1 MGRDLSRGIAVRIEI
16 MDKHTKAL
24 ELDKILEM
32 VAGECS
38 SADAA
43 ELARKLEPV
52 HTAGEA
58 QWLLQETD
66 AAFVAMAKFGAPSFY
81 GMKNVTNPLRRAQA
95 GGGLGLRELLDIGAT
110 LRTIRGLTQ
119 WWGKSE
125 SVRTALTGRFQVL
138 APNKYLEE
146 KIFTCIVSEEEVAD
160 NASPALASIRRKIRA
175 ASQRVR
181 DQLDKL
187 IRSPAHQKHLQEN
200 IVTQRG
206 GRYVVP
212 VKAEFRG
219 EVPGLVH
226 DTSAS
231 GATVFVEPMSVVELN
246 NEIRVL
252 RSDEQEEISRIL
264 LELSGEAGSFADS
277 IIESYN
283 YAVQLDLI
291 FAKAQVAYKMKAV
304 VPQIGEDGK
313 TILHA
318 ARHPLIAKEKV
329 VPTEITLGDTFDA
342 LIITGPNTG
351 GKTVALKTIGLL
363 TLMAMCGLMVPAG
376 EGSRVSVFRHILADI
391 GDEQSIEQS
400 LSTFS
405 SHMVNIIRILQVAD
419 SSSLILLDELGAG
432 TDPVEGA
439 ALAQAIIQELR
450 GKGVRLACT
459 THYAEL
465 KAYAIQTP
473 GVENGSCEFDVATL
487 QPTYRLLIGVPG
499 KSNAFAITQRLGMDP
514 RIVDQA
520 RELVSRESNA
530 FEQVVGRLE
539 EDRRK
544 MEDQL
549 ETLRTSAAKAQQSA
563 QEADRLKEEAEAQ
576 AKKEVERARQE
587 AAQIVQKTRQ
597 RADALV
603 NELEEL
609 RRQKN
614 KQLSAEQKARLRSG
628 MKELESSSDP
638 VHQRRDD
645 NYVLPRPLVVG
656 DDVLLYDIDKEAT
669 VLEEP
674 KDGMVLVQAGIIKTR
689 APLHNIRLMSK
700 RQLKKKNPGR
710 TVTKSVSTPEAS
722 SSLDLRGQ
730 TVEEALMEVDS
741 FLDRA
746 ARMHLSQVTIIHGKG
761 TGALRAAVQQHLRR
775 CAQVKSFRLG
785 TYGEGESGVTI
796 AELK

>member
-1 MGRDLSRGIAVRIEI
+1 
-16 MDKHTKAL
+16 MDKHYRAL

-32 VAGECS
+32 VAEEAS
-38 SADAA
+38 SADGAQ
-43 ELARKLEPV
+43 LARELEPV
-52 HTAGEA
+52 LTAAEA
-58 QWLLQETD
+58 KWLLEETD

-125 SVRTALTGRFQVL
+125 SVRTALTGRFEVL

-160 NASPALASIRRKIRA
+160 NASPALATIRRKIRA

-187 IRSPAHQKHLQEN
+187 IHSPAHQRHLQES

-231 GATVFVEPMSVVELN
+231 GATVFVEPMSVVEAN

-277 IIESYN
+277 IIESYQ

-304 VPQIGEDGK
+304 VPQVGEDGK
-313 TILHA
+313 IVLHS
-318 ARHPLIAKEKV
+318 ARHPLIAKDKV
-329 VPTEITLGDTFDA
+329 VPTDITLGVDFDT

-363 TLMAMCGLMVPAG
+363 TLMAMCGLMLPVG

-405 SHMVNIIRILQVAD
+405 SHMVNIIKIFQVAD
-419 SSSLILLDELGAG
+419 NSSLILLDELGAG

-439 ALAQAIIQELR
+439 ALAEAIIQELR
-450 GKGVRLACT
+450 YKGARLACT

-465 KAYAIQTP
+465 KAYAIQTA
-473 GVENGSCEFDVATL
+473 GVENGCCEFDVATL
-487 QPTYRLLIGVPG
+487 RPTYRLLIGVPG
-499 KSNAFAITQRLGMDP
+499 KSNAFAISQRLGMAES
-514 RIVDQA
+514 IVNRA

-539 EDRRK
+539 EDRRA
-544 MEDQL
+544 METQM
-549 ETLRTSAAKAQQSA
+549 EELRASAAQAKESA
-563 QEADRLKEEAEAQ
+563 QEAERLKEEAQSQ

-614 KQLSAEQKARLRSG
+614 KELSAEQKARLRSG
-628 MKELESSSDP
+628 MKELEGLSDP

-645 NYVLPRPLVVG
+645 NYVLPRALVPG
-656 DDVLLYDIDKEAT
+656 DDVLIYDIDKDAT
-669 VLEEP
+669 VLEAP
-674 KDGMVLVQAGIIKTR
+674 KDGFVLVQAGIIKTR
-689 APLHNIRLMSK
+689 VPLSNIRLLSK
-700 RQLKKKNPGR
+700 RQMKKKQPGR

-746 ARMHLSQVTIIHGKG
+746 SRMHLSQVTIIHGKG

>member
-1 MGRDLSRGIAVRIEI
+1 

-32 VAGECS
+32 VAEECS
-38 SADAA
+38 SQDGAQ
-43 ELARKLEPV
+43 LARELEPV
-52 HTAGEA
+52 HTAAEA
-58 QWLLQETD
+58 QWLLGETD
-66 AAFVAMAKFGAPSFY
+66 AAFVAMAKYGAPSFY

-119 WWGKSE
+119 WWGKSGN
-125 SVRTALTGRFQVL
+125 VTTALTPRFEVL

-146 KIFTCIVSEEEVAD
+146 KIFTCIVNEEEVAD

-187 IRSPAHQKHLQEN
+187 IHSQAHQKHLQES

-226 DTSAS
+226 DTSSS

-252 RSDEQEEISRIL
+252 RSDEQDEIARIL

-277 IIESYN
+277 IIESHH
-283 YAVQLDLI
+283 YAVELDLI

-304 VPQIGEDGK
+304 VPQVGEDGK
-313 TILHA
+313 IALHA

-329 VPTEITLGDTFDA
+329 VPTDITLGVEFDT

-363 TLMAMCGLMVPAG
+363 TLMAMCGLMIPAG
-376 EGSRVSVFRHILADI
+376 EGSRVAVFRHILADI

-405 SHMVNIIRILQVAD
+405 SHMVNIIHIFEVAD
-419 SSSLILLDELGAG
+419 NSSLILLDELGAG

-439 ALAQAIIQELR
+439 ALAEAIIQELR
-450 GKGVRLACT
+450 GRGVRLACT

-487 QPTYRLLIGVPG
+487 RPTYRLLIGVPG
-499 KSNAFAITQRLGMDP
+499 KSNAFAITQRLGMDTA
-514 RIVDQA
+514 IVDRA
-520 RELVSRESNA
+520 RELVSREGNA

-544 MEDQL
+544 MEDEL
-549 ETLRTSAAKAQQSA
+549 EALRASAAQAKANA
-563 QEADRLKEEAEAQ
+563 EASQRLKDEAEAQ
-576 AKKEVERARQE
+576 AKKEIDRARQE

-603 NELEEL
+603 GELEEL

-628 MKELESSSDP
+628 LKELESSSDP

-656 DDVLLYDIDKEAT
+656 DEVLLYDIDKEAT
-669 VLEEP
+669 VLELP
-674 KDGMVLVQAGIIKTR
+674 KDGTVLVQAGIIKTR
-689 APLHNIRLMSK
+689 VPLENVRLLSK
-700 RQLKKKNPGR
+700 RQLKKKNPTR
-710 TVTKSVSTPEAS
+710 TVTKNVSTPETS

-730 TVEEALMEVDS
+730 TVEEALMEVDN

-746 ARMHLSQVTIIHGKG
+746 SRMHLSQVTIIHGKG
-761 TGALRAAVQQHLRR
+761 TGALRTAVQQHLRR
-775 CAQVKSFRLG
+775 CSQVKSFRLG

>member
-1 MGRDLSRGIAVRIEI
+1 

-32 VAGECS
+32 VAEECS
-38 SADAA
+38 SQDGAQ
-43 ELARKLEPV
+43 LARELEPV
-52 HTAGEA
+52 HTAAEA
-58 QWLLQETD
+58 QWLLGETD
-66 AAFVAMAKFGAPSFY
+66 AAFVAMAKYGAPSFY

-119 WWGKSE
+119 WWGKSGN
-125 SVRTALTGRFQVL
+125 VTTALTPRFEVL

-146 KIFTCIVSEEEVAD
+146 KIFTCIVNEEEVAD

-187 IRSPAHQKHLQEN
+187 IHSQAHQKHLQES

-219 EVPGLVH
+219 EIPGLVH

-231 GATVFVEPMSVVELN
+231 GATVFVEPMSVVEAN

-252 RSDEQEEISRIL
+252 RSDEQDEIARIL

-277 IIESYN
+277 IIESYH
-283 YAVQLDLI
+283 YAVELDLI

-304 VPQIGEDGK
+304 VPQVGEDGK
-313 TILHA
+313 IALHA

-329 VPTEITLGDTFDA
+329 VPTDITLGVEFDT

-363 TLMAMCGLMVPAG
+363 TLMAMCGLMIPAG
-376 EGSRVSVFRHILADI
+376 EGSRVAVFRHILADI

-405 SHMVNIIRILQVAD
+405 SHMVNIIHIFEVAD
-419 SSSLILLDELGAG
+419 NSSLILLDELGAG

-439 ALAQAIIQELR
+439 ALAEAIIQELR
-450 GKGVRLACT
+450 GRGVRLACT

-487 QPTYRLLIGVPG
+487 RPTYRLLIGVPG
-499 KSNAFAITQRLGMDP
+499 KSNAFAITQRLGMDTA
-514 RIVDQA
+514 IVDRA
-520 RELVSRESNA
+520 RELVSREGNA

-544 MEDQL
+544 MEDEL
-549 ETLRTSAAKAQQSA
+549 EALRASAAQAKANA
-563 QEADRLKEEAEAQ
+563 EASQRLKDEAEAQ
-576 AKKEVERARQE
+576 AKKEIDRARQE

-603 NELEEL
+603 GELEEL

-628 MKELESSSDP
+628 LKELESSSDP

-656 DDVLLYDIDKEAT
+656 DEVLLYDIDKEAT
-669 VLEEP
+669 VLELP
-674 KDGMVLVQAGIIKTR
+674 KDGTVLVQAGIIKTR
-689 APLHNIRLMSK
+689 VPLENVRLLSK
-700 RQLKKKNPGR
+700 RQLKKKNPTR
-710 TVTKSVSTPEAS
+710 TVTKNVSTPETS

-730 TVEEALMEVDS
+730 TVEEALMEVDN

-746 ARMHLSQVTIIHGKG
+746 SRMHLSQVTIIHGKG
-761 TGALRAAVQQHLRR
+761 TGALRTAVQQHLRR
-775 CAQVKSFRLG
+775 CSQVKSFRLG

>member
-1 MGRDLSRGIAVRIEI
+1 

-32 VAGECS
+32 VAEECS
-38 SADAA
+38 SQDGAQ
-43 ELARKLEPV
+43 LARELEPV
-52 HTAGEA
+52 HTAAEA
-58 QWLLQETD
+58 QWLLGETD
-66 AAFVAMAKFGAPSFY
+66 AAFVAMAKYGAPSFY

-119 WWGKSE
+119 WWGKSGN
-125 SVRTALTGRFQVL
+125 VTTALTPRFEVL
-138 APNKYLEE
+138 APTKYLEE
-146 KIFTCIVSEEEVAD
+146 KIFTCIVKEEEVAD

-187 IRSPAHQKHLQEN
+187 IHSQAHQKHLQES

-231 GATVFVEPMSVVELN
+231 GATVFVEPMSVVEAN

-252 RSDEQEEISRIL
+252 RSDEQDEIARIL

-277 IIESYN
+277 IIESYH
-283 YAVQLDLI
+283 YAVELDLI

-304 VPQIGEDGK
+304 VPQVGEDGK
-313 TILHA
+313 IALHA

-329 VPTEITLGDTFDA
+329 VPTDITLGVEFDT

-363 TLMAMCGLMVPAG
+363 TLMAMCGLMIPAG
-376 EGSRVSVFRHILADI
+376 EGSRVAVFRHILADI

-405 SHMVNIIRILQVAD
+405 SHMVNIIHIFEVAD
-419 SSSLILLDELGAG
+419 NSSLILLDELGAG

-439 ALAQAIIQELR
+439 ALAEAIIQELR
-450 GKGVRLACT
+450 GRGVRLACT

-487 QPTYRLLIGVPG
+487 RPTYRLLIGVPG
-499 KSNAFAITQRLGMDP
+499 KSNAFAITQRLGMDTA
-514 RIVDQA
+514 IVDRA
-520 RELVSRESNA
+520 RELVSREGNA

-544 MEDQL
+544 MEDEL
-549 ETLRTSAAKAQQSA
+549 EALRASAAQAKANA
-563 QEADRLKEEAEAQ
+563 EASQRLKDEAEAQ
-576 AKKEVERARQE
+576 AKKEIDRARQE

-603 NELEEL
+603 GELEEL

-628 MKELESSSDP
+628 LKELESSSDP

-656 DDVLLYDIDKEAT
+656 DEVLLYDIDKEAT
-669 VLEEP
+669 VLELP
-674 KDGMVLVQAGIIKTR
+674 KDGTVLVQAGIIKTR
-689 APLHNIRLMSK
+689 VPLGNVRLLSK
-700 RQLKKKNPGR
+700 RQLKKKNPTR
-710 TVTKSVSTPEAS
+710 TVTKNVSTPETS

-730 TVEEALMEVDS
+730 TVEEALMEVDN

-746 ARMHLSQVTIIHGKG
+746 SRMHLSQVTIIHGKG
-761 TGALRAAVQQHLRR
+761 TGALRTAVQQHLRR
-775 CAQVKSFRLG
+775 CSQVKSFRLG

>member
-1 MGRDLSRGIAVRIEI
+1 

-32 VAGECS
+32 VAEECS
-38 SADAA
+38 SQDGAQ
-43 ELARKLEPV
+43 LARELEPV
-52 HTAGEA
+52 HTAAEA
-58 QWLLQETD
+58 QWLLGETD
-66 AAFVAMAKFGAPSFY
+66 AAFVAMAKYGAPSFY

-119 WWGKSE
+119 WWGKSGN
-125 SVRTALTGRFQVL
+125 VTTALTPRFEAL

-146 KIFTCIVSEEEVAD
+146 KIFTCIVNEEEVAD

-187 IRSPAHQKHLQEN
+187 IHSQAHQKHLQES

-231 GATVFVEPMSVVELN
+231 GATAFVEPMSVVEAN

-252 RSDEQEEISRIL
+252 RSDEQDEIARIL

-277 IIESYN
+277 IIESYH
-283 YAVQLDLI
+283 YAVELDLI

-304 VPQIGEDGK
+304 VPQVGEDGK
-313 TILHA
+313 IALHA

-329 VPTEITLGDTFDA
+329 VPTDITLGVEFDT

-363 TLMAMCGLMVPAG
+363 TLMAMCGLMIPAG
-376 EGSRVSVFRHILADI
+376 EGSRVAVFRHILADI

-405 SHMVNIIRILQVAD
+405 SHMVNIIHIFEVAD
-419 SSSLILLDELGAG
+419 NSSLILLDELGAG

-439 ALAQAIIQELR
+439 ALAEAIIQELR
-450 GKGVRLACT
+450 GRGVRLACT

-487 QPTYRLLIGVPG
+487 RPTYRLLIGVPG
-499 KSNAFAITQRLGMDP
+499 KSNAFAITQRLGMDTA
-514 RIVDQA
+514 IVDRA
-520 RELVSRESNA
+520 RELVSREGNA

-544 MEDQL
+544 MENEL
-549 ETLRTSAAKAQQSA
+549 EALRASAAQAKANA
-563 QEADRLKEEAEAQ
+563 EASQRLKDEAEAQ
-576 AKKEVERARQE
+576 AKKEIDRARQE

-603 NELEEL
+603 GELEEL

-628 MKELESSSDP
+628 LKELESSSDP

-656 DDVLLYDIDKEAT
+656 DEVLLYDIDKEAT
-669 VLEEP
+669 MLELP
-674 KDGMVLVQAGIIKTR
+674 KDGTVLVQAGIIKTR
-689 APLHNIRLMSK
+689 VPLENVRLLSK
-700 RQLKKKNPGR
+700 RQLKKKNPTR
-710 TVTKSVSTPEAS
+710 TVTKNVSTPETS

-730 TVEEALMEVDS
+730 TVEEALMEVDN

-746 ARMHLSQVTIIHGKG
+746 SRMHLSQVTIIHGKG
-761 TGALRAAVQQHLRR
+761 TGALRTAVQQHLRR
-775 CAQVKSFRLG
+775 CSQVKSFRLG

>member
-1 MGRDLSRGIAVRIEI
+1 

-32 VAGECS
+32 VAEECS
-38 SADAA
+38 SQDGAQ
-43 ELARKLEPV
+43 LARELEPV
-52 HTAGEA
+52 HTAAEA
-58 QWLLQETD
+58 QWLLGETD
-66 AAFVAMAKFGAPSFY
+66 AAFVAMAKYGAPSFY

-119 WWGKSE
+119 WWGKSGN
-125 SVRTALTGRFQVL
+125 VTTALTPRFEVL

-146 KIFTCIVSEEEVAD
+146 KIFTCIVNEEEVAD

-187 IRSPAHQKHLQEN
+187 IHSQAHQKHLQES

-231 GATVFVEPMSVVELN
+231 GATVFVEPMSVVEAN

-252 RSDEQEEISRIL
+252 RSDEQDEIARIL

-277 IIESYN
+277 IIESYH
-283 YAVQLDLI
+283 YAVELDLI

-304 VPQIGEDGK
+304 VPQVGEDGK
-313 TILHA
+313 IALHA

-329 VPTEITLGDTFDA
+329 VPTDITLGVEFDT

-363 TLMAMCGLMVPAG
+363 TLMAMCGLMIPAG
-376 EGSRVSVFRHILADI
+376 EGSRVAVFRHILADI

-405 SHMVNIIRILQVAD
+405 SHMVNIIHIFEVAD
-419 SSSLILLDELGAG
+419 NSSLILLDELGAG

-439 ALAQAIIQELR
+439 ALAEAIIQELR
-450 GKGVRLACT
+450 GRGVRLACT

-487 QPTYRLLIGVPG
+487 RPTYRLLIGVPG
-499 KSNAFAITQRLGMDP
+499 KSNAFAITQRLGMDTA
-514 RIVDQA
+514 IVDRA
-520 RELVSRESNA
+520 RELVSREGNA

-544 MEDQL
+544 MEDEL
-549 ETLRTSAAKAQQSA
+549 EALRASAAQAKANA
-563 QEADRLKEEAEAQ
+563 EASQRLKDEAEAQ
-576 AKKEVERARQE
+576 AKKEIDRARQE

-603 NELEEL
+603 GELEEL

-628 MKELESSSDP
+628 LKELEISSDP

-656 DDVLLYDIDKEAT
+656 DEVLLYDIDKEAT
-669 VLEEP
+669 VLELP
-674 KDGMVLVQAGIIKTR
+674 KDGTVLVQAGIIKTR
-689 APLHNIRLMSK
+689 VPLGNVRLLSK
-700 RQLKKKNPGR
+700 RQLKKKNPTR
-710 TVTKSVSTPEAS
+710 TVTKNVSTPETS
-722 SSLDLRGQ
+722 SSLDLRGH
-730 TVEEALMEVDS
+730 TVEEALMEVDN

-746 ARMHLSQVTIIHGKG
+746 SRMHLSQVTIIHGKG
-761 TGALRAAVQQHLRR
+761 TGALRTAVQQHLRR
-775 CAQVKSFRLG
+775 CSQVKSFRLG

-796 AELK
+796 ADLK

>member
-1 MGRDLSRGIAVRIEI
+1 
-16 MDKHTKAL
+16 MDKHYRAL

-32 VAGECS
+32 VAEEAS
-38 SADAA
+38 SADGAQ
-43 ELARKLEPV
+43 LARELEPV
-52 HTAGEA
+52 LTAAEA
-58 QWLLQETD
+58 KWLLEETD

-125 SVRTALTGRFQVL
+125 SVRTALTGRFEVL

-160 NASPALASIRRKIRA
+160 NASPALATIRRKIRA

-187 IRSPAHQKHLQEN
+187 IHSPAHQRHLQES

-231 GATVFVEPMSVVELN
+231 GATVFVEPMSVVEAN

-277 IIESYN
+277 IIESYQ

-304 VPQIGEDGK
+304 VPQVGEDGK
-313 TILHA
+313 IVLHS
-318 ARHPLIAKEKV
+318 ARHPLIAKDKV
-329 VPTEITLGDTFDA
+329 VPTDITLGVDFDT

-363 TLMAMCGLMVPAG
+363 TLMAMCGLMLPVG

-405 SHMVNIIRILQVAD
+405 SHMVNIIKIFQVAD
-419 SSSLILLDELGAG
+419 NSSLILLDELGAG

-439 ALAQAIIQELR
+439 ALAEAIIQELR
-450 GKGVRLACT
+450 YKGARLACT

-465 KAYAIQTP
+465 KAYAIQTA
-473 GVENGSCEFDVATL
+473 GVENGCCEFDVATL
-487 QPTYRLLIGVPG
+487 RPTYRLLIGVPG
-499 KSNAFAITQRLGMDP
+499 KSNAFAISQRLGMAES
-514 RIVDQA
+514 IVDRA

-539 EDRRK
+539 EDRRA
-544 MEDQL
+544 METQM
-549 ETLRTSAAKAQQSA
+549 EELRTSAAKAKESA
-563 QEADRLKEEAEAQ
+563 QEAERLKEEAQSQ

-614 KQLSAEQKARLRSG
+614 KELSAEQKARLRSG
-628 MKELESSSDP
+628 MKELEGLSDP

-645 NYVLPRPLVVG
+645 NYVLPRALVPG
-656 DDVLLYDIDKEAT
+656 DDVLIYDIDKDAT
-669 VLEEP
+669 VLEAP
-674 KDGMVLVQAGIIKTR
+674 KDGFVLVQAGIIKTR
-689 APLHNIRLMSK
+689 VPLSNIRLLSK
-700 RQLKKKNPGR
+700 RQMKKKQPGR

-746 ARMHLSQVTIIHGKG
+746 SRMHLSQVTIIHGKG

-775 CAQVKSFRLG
+775 CPQVKSFRLG

>member
-1 MGRDLSRGIAVRIEI
+1 

-32 VAGECS
+32 VAEECS
-38 SADAA
+38 SQDGAQ
-43 ELARKLEPV
+43 LARELEPV
-52 HTAGEA
+52 HTAAEA
-58 QWLLQETD
+58 QWLLGETD
-66 AAFVAMAKFGAPSFY
+66 AAFVAMAKYGAPSFY

-119 WWGKSE
+119 WWGKSGN
-125 SVRTALTGRFQVL
+125 VTTALTPRFEVL

-146 KIFTCIVSEEEVAD
+146 KIFTCIVNEEEVAD

-187 IRSPAHQKHLQEN
+187 IHSQAHQKHLQES

-231 GATVFVEPMSVVELN
+231 GATVFVEPMSVVEAN

-252 RSDEQEEISRIL
+252 RSDEQDEIARIL
-264 LELSGEAGSFADS
+264 VELSGEAGYFADS
-277 IIESYN
+277 IIESYH
-283 YAVQLDLI
+283 YAVELDLI

-304 VPQIGEDGK
+304 VPQVGEDGK
-313 TILHA
+313 IALHA

-329 VPTEITLGDTFDA
+329 VPTDITLGVEFDT

-363 TLMAMCGLMVPAG
+363 TLMAMCGLMIPAG
-376 EGSRVSVFRHILADI
+376 EGSRVAVFRHILADI

-405 SHMVNIIRILQVAD
+405 SHMVNIIHIFEVAD
-419 SSSLILLDELGAG
+419 NSSLILLDELGAG

-439 ALAQAIIQELR
+439 ALAEAIIQELR
-450 GKGVRLACT
+450 GRGVRLACT

-487 QPTYRLLIGVPG
+487 RPTYRLLIGVPG
-499 KSNAFAITQRLGMDP
+499 KSNAFAITQRLGMDTA
-514 RIVDQA
+514 IVDRA
-520 RELVSRESNA
+520 RELVSREGNA

-544 MEDQL
+544 MEDEL
-549 ETLRTSAAKAQQSA
+549 EALRASAAQAKANA
-563 QEADRLKEEAEAQ
+563 EASQRLKDEAEAQ
-576 AKKEVERARQE
+576 AKKEIDRARQE

-603 NELEEL
+603 GELEEL

-628 MKELESSSDP
+628 LKELESSSDP

-656 DDVLLYDIDKEAT
+656 DEVLLYDIDKEAT
-669 VLEEP
+669 VLELP
-674 KDGMVLVQAGIIKTR
+674 KDGTVLVQAGIIKTR
-689 APLHNIRLMSK
+689 VPLENVRLLSK
-700 RQLKKKNPGR
+700 RQLKKKNPTR
-710 TVTKSVSTPEAS
+710 TVTKNVSTPETS

-730 TVEEALMEVDS
+730 TVEEALMEVDN

-746 ARMHLSQVTIIHGKG
+746 SRMHLSQVTIIHGKG
-761 TGALRAAVQQHLRR
+761 TGALRTAVQQHLRR
-775 CAQVKSFRLG
+775 CSQVKSFRLG

>member
-1 MGRDLSRGIAVRIEI
+1 

-32 VAGECS
+32 VAEECS
-38 SADAA
+38 SQDGAQ
-43 ELARKLEPV
+43 LARELEPV
-52 HTAGEA
+52 HTAAEA
-58 QWLLQETD
+58 QWLLGETD
-66 AAFVAMAKFGAPSFY
+66 AAFVAMAKYGAPSFY

-119 WWGKSE
+119 WWGKSGN
-125 SVRTALTGRFQVL
+125 VTTALTPRFEVL

-146 KIFTCIVSEEEVAD
+146 KIFTCIVNEEEVAD

-187 IRSPAHQKHLQEN
+187 IHSQAHQKHLQES

-231 GATVFVEPMSVVELN
+231 GATVFVEPMSVVEAN

-277 IIESYN
+277 IIESYH
-283 YAVQLDLI
+283 YAVELDLI

-304 VPQIGEDGK
+304 VPQVGEDGK
-313 TILHA
+313 IALHA

-329 VPTEITLGDTFDA
+329 VPTDITLGVEFDT

-363 TLMAMCGLMVPAG
+363 TLMAMCGLMIPAG
-376 EGSRVSVFRHILADI
+376 EGSRVAVFRHILADI

-405 SHMVNIIRILQVAD
+405 SHMVNIIHIFEVAD
-419 SSSLILLDELGAG
+419 NSSLILLDELGAG

-439 ALAQAIIQELR
+439 ALAEAIIQELR
-450 GKGVRLACT
+450 GRGVRLACT

-487 QPTYRLLIGVPG
+487 RPTYRLLIGVPG
-499 KSNAFAITQRLGMDP
+499 KSNAFAITQRLGMDTA
-514 RIVDQA
+514 IVDRA
-520 RELVSRESNA
+520 RELVSREGNA

-544 MEDQL
+544 MEDEL
-549 ETLRTSAAKAQQSA
+549 EALRASAAQAKANA
-563 QEADRLKEEAEAQ
+563 EASQRLKDEAEAQ
-576 AKKEVERARQE
+576 AKKEIDRARQE

-603 NELEEL
+603 GELEEL

-628 MKELESSSDP
+628 LKELESSSDP

-656 DDVLLYDIDKEAT
+656 DEVLLYDIDKEAT
-669 VLEEP
+669 VLELP
-674 KDGMVLVQAGIIKTR
+674 KDGTVLVQAGIIKTR
-689 APLHNIRLMSK
+689 VPLENVRLLSK
-700 RQLKKKNPGR
+700 RQLKKKNPTR
-710 TVTKSVSTPEAS
+710 TVTKNVSTPETS

-730 TVEEALMEVDS
+730 TVEEALMEVDN

-746 ARMHLSQVTIIHGKG
+746 SRMHLSQVTIIHGKG
-761 TGALRAAVQQHLRR
+761 TGALRTAVQQHLRR
-775 CAQVKSFRLG
+775 CSQVKSFRLG

>member
-1 MGRDLSRGIAVRIEI
+1 

-32 VAGECS
+32 VAEECS
-38 SADAA
+38 SQDGAQ
-43 ELARKLEPV
+43 LARELEPV
-52 HTAGEA
+52 HTAAEA
-58 QWLLQETD
+58 QWLLGETD
-66 AAFVAMAKFGAPSFY
+66 AAFVAMAKYGAPSFY

-119 WWGKSE
+119 WWGKSGN
-125 SVRTALTGRFQVL
+125 VTTALTPRFEVL

-146 KIFTCIVSEEEVAD
+146 KIFTCIVNEEEVAD

-187 IRSPAHQKHLQEN
+187 IHSQAHQKHLQES

-226 DTSAS
+226 DTSGS
-231 GATVFVEPMSVVELN
+231 GATVFVEPMSVVEAN
-246 NEIRVL
+246 NEIRVM
-252 RSDEQEEISRIL
+252 RSDEQDEIARIL

-277 IIESYN
+277 IIESYH
-283 YAVQLDLI
+283 YAVELDLI

-304 VPQIGEDGK
+304 VPQVGEDGK
-313 TILHA
+313 IALHA

-329 VPTEITLGDTFDA
+329 VPTDITLGVEFDT

-363 TLMAMCGLMVPAG
+363 TLMAMCGLMIPAG
-376 EGSRVSVFRHILADI
+376 EGSRVAVFRHILADI

-405 SHMVNIIRILQVAD
+405 SHMVNIIHIFEVAD
-419 SSSLILLDELGAG
+419 NSSLILLDELGAG

-439 ALAQAIIQELR
+439 ALAEAIIQELR
-450 GKGVRLACT
+450 GRGVRLACT

-487 QPTYRLLIGVPG
+487 RPTYRLLIGVPG
-499 KSNAFAITQRLGMDP
+499 KSNAFAITQRLGMDTA
-514 RIVDQA
+514 IVDRA
-520 RELVSRESNA
+520 RELVSREGNA

-544 MEDQL
+544 MEDEL
-549 ETLRTSAAKAQQSA
+549 EALRASAAQAKANA
-563 QEADRLKEEAEAQ
+563 EASQRLKDEAEAQ
-576 AKKEVERARQE
+576 AKKEIDRARQE

-603 NELEEL
+603 GELEEL

-628 MKELESSSDP
+628 LKELESSSDP

-656 DDVLLYDIDKEAT
+656 DEVLLYDIDKEAT
-669 VLEEP
+669 VLELP
-674 KDGMVLVQAGIIKTR
+674 KDGTVLVQAGIIKTR
-689 APLHNIRLMSK
+689 VPLENVRLLSK
-700 RQLKKKNPGR
+700 RQLKKKNPTR
-710 TVTKSVSTPEAS
+710 TVTKNVSTPETS

-730 TVEEALMEVDS
+730 TVEEALMEVDN

-746 ARMHLSQVTIIHGKG
+746 SRMHLSQVTIIHGKG
-761 TGALRAAVQQHLRR
+761 TGALRTAVQQHLRR
-775 CAQVKSFRLG
+775 CSQVKSFRLG

>member
-1 MGRDLSRGIAVRIEI
+1 

-38 SADAA
+38 SADGA
-43 ELARKLEPV
+43 ELARKLEPFF
-52 HTAGEA
+52 TAAEA
-58 QWLLQETD
+58 RWLLEETD

-95 GGGLGLRELLDIGAT
+95 GGGLGLRELLDIAGT

-125 SVRTALTGRFQVL
+125 SVRTALTGRFEVL

-146 KIFTCIVSEEEVAD
+146 KIFTCILNEEEVAD
-160 NASPALASIRRKIRA
+160 NASPALANIRRKIRA

-187 IRSPAHQKHLQEN
+187 IRSPSHQKHLQES

-231 GATVFVEPMSVVELN
+231 GATVFVEPMSVVEAN

-291 FAKAQVAYKMKAV
+291 FAKAQVAYRMKAV
-304 VPQIGEDGK
+304 VPQVGEDGR
-313 TILHA
+313 IVLHA
-318 ARHPLIAKEKV
+318 ARHPLIPKDKV
-329 VPTEITLGDTFDA
+329 VPTDITLGVSFDT

-363 TLMAMCGLMVPAG
+363 TLMAMCGLMIPAG
-376 EGSRVSVFRHILADI
+376 EGSQISVFRHILADI

-405 SHMVNIIRILQVAD
+405 SHMVNIIHIFQVAD
-419 SSSLILLDELGAG
+419 ASSLILLDELGAG

-439 ALAQAIIQELR
+439 ALAQSIIQELR
-450 GKGVRLACT
+450 GRGARLACT

-487 QPTYRLLIGVPG
+487 RPTYRLLIGVPG

-514 RIVDQA
+514 SIVDRA

-544 MEDQL
+544 MED
-549 ETLRTSAAKAQQSA
+549 ELRRLRESAAKAQQSA
-563 QEADRLKEEAEAQ
+563 EQAERLKEEAESQ
-576 AKKEVERARQE
+576 FKKEVDRARQE

-603 NELEEL
+603 NELEDL

-628 MKELESSSDP
+628 LKELENSSDP
-638 VHQRRDD
+638 VRERRDD

-656 DDVLLYDIDKEAT
+656 DEVLIYDIDKDAT

-689 APLHNIRLMSK
+689 VPLSNLRLMSK
-700 RQLKKKNPGR
+700 RQMKKKNPTR
-710 TVTKSVSTPEAS
+710 TVTKNISTPEVA

-746 ARMHLSQVTIIHGKG
+746 SRMHLSQVTIIHGKG

>member
-1 MGRDLSRGIAVRIEI
+1 

-32 VAGECS
+32 VAEECS
-38 SADAA
+38 SQDGAQ
-43 ELARKLEPV
+43 LARELEPV
-52 HTAGEA
+52 HTAAEA
-58 QWLLQETD
+58 QWLLGETD
-66 AAFVAMAKFGAPSFY
+66 AAFVAMAKYGAPSFY

-119 WWGKSE
+119 WWGKSGN
-125 SVRTALTGRFQVL
+125 VTTALTPRFEVL

-146 KIFTCIVSEEEVAD
+146 KIFTCIVNEEEVAD

-187 IRSPAHQKHLQEN
+187 IHSQAHQKHLQES

-252 RSDEQEEISRIL
+252 RSDEQDEIARIL

-277 IIESYN
+277 IIESYH
-283 YAVQLDLI
+283 YAVELDLI

-304 VPQIGEDGK
+304 VPQVGEDGK
-313 TILHA
+313 IGLHA

-329 VPTEITLGDTFDA
+329 VPTDITLGVEFDT

-363 TLMAMCGLMVPAG
+363 TLMAMCGLMIPAG
-376 EGSRVSVFRHILADI
+376 EGSRVAVFRHILADI

-405 SHMVNIIRILQVAD
+405 SHMVNIIHIFEVAD
-419 SSSLILLDELGAG
+419 NSSLILLDELGAG

-439 ALAQAIIQELR
+439 ALAEAIIQELR
-450 GKGVRLACT
+450 GRGVRLACT

-487 QPTYRLLIGVPG
+487 RPTYRLLIGVPG
-499 KSNAFAITQRLGMDP
+499 KSNAFAITQRLGMDTA
-514 RIVDQA
+514 IVDRA
-520 RELVSRESNA
+520 RELVSREGNA

-544 MEDQL
+544 MEDEL
-549 ETLRTSAAKAQQSA
+549 EALRASAAQAKANA
-563 QEADRLKEEAEAQ
+563 EASQRLKDEAEAQ
-576 AKKEVERARQE
+576 AKKEIDRARQE

-603 NELEEL
+603 GELEEL

-628 MKELESSSDP
+628 LKELESSSDP

-656 DDVLLYDIDKEAT
+656 DEVLLYDIDKEAT
-669 VLEEP
+669 VLELP
-674 KDGMVLVQAGIIKTR
+674 KDGTVLVQAGIIKTR
-689 APLHNIRLMSK
+689 VPLENVRLLSK
-700 RQLKKKNPGR
+700 RQLKKKNPTR
-710 TVTKSVSTPEAS
+710 TVTKNVSTPETS

-730 TVEEALMEVDS
+730 TVEEALMEVDN

-746 ARMHLSQVTIIHGKG
+746 SRMHLSQLTIIHGKG
-761 TGALRAAVQQHLRR
+761 TGALRTAVQQHLRR
-775 CAQVKSFRLG
+775 CSQVKSFRLG

>member
-1 MGRDLSRGIAVRIEI
+1 
-16 MDKHTKAL
+16 MDKHYRAL

-32 VAGECS
+32 VAEEAS
-38 SADAA
+38 SADGAQ
-43 ELARKLEPV
+43 LARELEPV
-52 HTAGEA
+52 LTAAEA
-58 QWLLQETD
+58 KWLLEETD

-125 SVRTALTGRFQVL
+125 SVRTALTGRFEVL

-160 NASPALASIRRKIRA
+160 NASPALATIRRKIRA

-187 IRSPAHQKHLQEN
+187 IHSPAHQRHLQES

-231 GATVFVEPMSVVELN
+231 GATVFVEPMSVVEAN

-252 RSDEQEEISRIL
+252 QSDEQEEISRIL

-277 IIESYN
+277 IIESYQ

-304 VPQIGEDGK
+304 VPQVGEDGK
-313 TILHA
+313 IVLHS
-318 ARHPLIAKEKV
+318 ARHPLIAKDKV
-329 VPTEITLGDTFDA
+329 VPTDITLGVEFDT

-363 TLMAMCGLMVPAG
+363 TLMAMCGLMLPVG

-405 SHMVNIIRILQVAD
+405 SHMVNIIKIFQVAD
-419 SSSLILLDELGAG
+419 NSSLILLDELGAG

-439 ALAQAIIQELR
+439 ALAEAIIQELR
-450 GKGVRLACT
+450 YKGARLACT

-465 KAYAIQTP
+465 KAYAIQTA
-473 GVENGSCEFDVATL
+473 GVENGCCEFDVATL
-487 QPTYRLLIGVPG
+487 RPTYRLLIGVPG
-499 KSNAFAITQRLGMDP
+499 KSNAFAISQRLGMAES
-514 RIVDQA
+514 IVNRA

-539 EDRRK
+539 EDRRA
-544 MEDQL
+544 METQM
-549 ETLRTSAAKAQQSA
+549 EELRTSAAKAKESA
-563 QEADRLKEEAEAQ
+563 QEAERLKEEAQSQ

-614 KQLSAEQKARLRSG
+614 KELSAEQKARLRSG
-628 MKELESSSDP
+628 MKELEGLSDP

-645 NYVLPRPLVVG
+645 NYVLPRALVPG
-656 DDVLLYDIDKEAT
+656 DDVLIYDIDKDAT
-669 VLEEP
+669 VLEAP
-674 KDGMVLVQAGIIKTR
+674 KDGFVLVQAGIIKTR
-689 APLHNIRLMSK
+689 VPLSNIRLLSK
-700 RQLKKKNPGR
+700 RQMKKKQPGR

-746 ARMHLSQVTIIHGKG
+746 SRMHLSQVTIIHGKG

>member
-1 MGRDLSRGIAVRIEI
+1 

-38 SADAA
+38 SADGA

-52 HTAGEA
+52 FTAAEA
-58 QWLLQETD
+58 RWLLEETD

-95 GGGLGLRELLDIGAT
+95 GGGLGLRELLDIAGT

-125 SVRTALTGRFQVL
+125 SVRTALTGRFEVL

-146 KIFTCIVSEEEVAD
+146 KIFTCILNEEEVAD
-160 NASPALASIRRKIRA
+160 NASPALANIRRKIRA

-187 IRSPAHQKHLQEN
+187 IRSPSHQKHLQES

-231 GATVFVEPMSVVELN
+231 GATVFVEPMSVVEAN

-291 FAKAQVAYKMKAV
+291 FAKAQVAYRMKAV
-304 VPQIGEDGK
+304 VPQVGEDGR
-313 TILHA
+313 IVLHA
-318 ARHPLIAKEKV
+318 ARHPLIPKDKV
-329 VPTEITLGDTFDA
+329 VPTDITLGVSFDT

-363 TLMAMCGLMVPAG
+363 TLMAMCGLMIPAG
-376 EGSRVSVFRHILADI
+376 EGSQISVFRHILADI

-405 SHMVNIIRILQVAD
+405 SHMVNIIHIFQVAD
-419 SSSLILLDELGAG
+419 ASSLILLDELGAG

-439 ALAQAIIQELR
+439 ALAQSIIQELR
-450 GKGVRLACT
+450 GRGARLACT

-487 QPTYRLLIGVPG
+487 RPTYRLLIGVPG
-499 KSNAFAITQRLGMDP
+499 KSNAFAITQRLGMDTV
-514 RIVDQA
+514 IVDRA

-544 MEDQL
+544 MED
-549 ETLRTSAAKAQQSA
+549 ELRRLRESAAKAQQSA
-563 QEADRLKEEAEAQ
+563 EQAERLKEEAESQ
-576 AKKEVERARQE
+576 FKKEVDRARQE

-603 NELEEL
+603 NELEDL

-628 MKELESSSDP
+628 LKELENSSDP
-638 VHQRRDD
+638 VRERRDD

-656 DDVLLYDIDKEAT
+656 DEVLIYDIDKDAT

-689 APLHNIRLMSK
+689 VPLSNLRLMSK
-700 RQLKKKNPGR
+700 RQMKKKNPTR
-710 TVTKSVSTPEAS
+710 TVTKNISTPEVA

-746 ARMHLSQVTIIHGKG
+746 SRMHLSQVTIIHGKG

>member
-1 MGRDLSRGIAVRIEI
+1 

-32 VAGECS
+32 VAEECS
-38 SADAA
+38 SQDGAQ
-43 ELARKLEPV
+43 LARELEPV
-52 HTAGEA
+52 HTAAEA
-58 QWLLQETD
+58 QWLLGETD
-66 AAFVAMAKFGAPSFY
+66 AAFVAMAKYGAPSFY

-119 WWGKSE
+119 WWGKSGN
-125 SVRTALTGRFQVL
+125 VTTALTPRFEVL

-146 KIFTCIVSEEEVAD
+146 KIFTCIVNEEEVAD

-187 IRSPAHQKHLQEN
+187 IHSQAHQKHLQES

-226 DTSAS
+226 DTSSS
-231 GATVFVEPMSVVELN
+231 GATVFVEPMSVVEAN

-252 RSDEQEEISRIL
+252 RSDEQDEIARIL

-277 IIESYN
+277 IIESYH
-283 YAVQLDLI
+283 YAVELDLI

-304 VPQIGEDGK
+304 VPQVGEDGK
-313 TILHA
+313 IALHA

-329 VPTEITLGDTFDA
+329 VPTDITLGVEFDT

-363 TLMAMCGLMVPAG
+363 TLMAMCGLMIPAG
-376 EGSRVSVFRHILADI
+376 EGSRVAVFRHILADI

-405 SHMVNIIRILQVAD
+405 SHMVNIIHIFEVAD
-419 SSSLILLDELGAG
+419 NSSLILLDELGAG

-439 ALAQAIIQELR
+439 ALAEAIIQELR
-450 GKGVRLACT
+450 GRGARLACT

-487 QPTYRLLIGVPG
+487 RPTYRLLIGVPG
-499 KSNAFAITQRLGMDP
+499 KSNAFAITQRLGMDTA
-514 RIVDQA
+514 IVDRA
-520 RELVSRESNA
+520 RELVSREGNA

-544 MEDQL
+544 MEDEL
-549 ETLRTSAAKAQQSA
+549 EALRASAAQAKANA
-563 QEADRLKEEAEAQ
+563 EASQRLKDEAEAQ
-576 AKKEVERARQE
+576 AKKEIDRARQE

-603 NELEEL
+603 GELKEL

-628 MKELESSSDP
+628 LKELESSSDP

-656 DDVLLYDIDKEAT
+656 DEVLLYDIDKEAT
-669 VLEEP
+669 VLELP
-674 KDGMVLVQAGIIKTR
+674 KDGTVLVQAGIIKTR
-689 APLHNIRLMSK
+689 VPLENVRLLSK
-700 RQLKKKNPGR
+700 RQLKKKNPTR
-710 TVTKSVSTPEAS
+710 TVTKNVSTPETS

-730 TVEEALMEVDS
+730 TVEEALMEVDN

-746 ARMHLSQVTIIHGKG
+746 SRMHLSQVTIIHGKG
-761 TGALRAAVQQHLRR
+761 TGALRTAVQQHLRR
-775 CAQVKSFRLG
+775 CSQVKSFRLG

>member
-1 MGRDLSRGIAVRIEI
+1 

-32 VAGECS
+32 VAEECS
-38 SADAA
+38 SQDGAQ
-43 ELARKLEPV
+43 LARELEPV
-52 HTAGEA
+52 HTAAEA
-58 QWLLQETD
+58 QWLLGETD
-66 AAFVAMAKFGAPSFY
+66 AAFVAMAKYGAPSFY

-119 WWGKSE
+119 WWGKSGN
-125 SVRTALTGRFQVL
+125 VTTALTPRFEVL

-146 KIFTCIVSEEEVAD
+146 KIFTCIVNEEEVAD

-187 IRSPAHQKHLQEN
+187 IHSQAHQKHLQES

-231 GATVFVEPMSVVELN
+231 GATVFVEPMSVVEAN

-252 RSDEQEEISRIL
+252 RSDEQDEIARIL

-277 IIESYN
+277 IIESYH
-283 YAVQLDLI
+283 YAVELDLI

-304 VPQIGEDGK
+304 VPQVGEDGK
-313 TILHA
+313 IALHA

-329 VPTEITLGDTFDA
+329 VPTDITLGVEFDT

-363 TLMAMCGLMVPAG
+363 TLMAMCGLMIPAG
-376 EGSRVSVFRHILADI
+376 EGSRVAVFRHILADI

-405 SHMVNIIRILQVAD
+405 SHMVNIIHIFEVAD
-419 SSSLILLDELGAG
+419 NSSLILLDELGAG

-439 ALAQAIIQELR
+439 ALAEAIIQELR
-450 GKGVRLACT
+450 GRGVRLACT

-487 QPTYRLLIGVPG
+487 RPTYRLLIGVPG
-499 KSNAFAITQRLGMDP
+499 KSNAFAITQRLGMDTA
-514 RIVDQA
+514 IVDRA
-520 RELVSRESNA
+520 RELVSREGNA

-544 MEDQL
+544 MEDEL
-549 ETLRTSAAKAQQSA
+549 EALRASAAQAKANA
-563 QEADRLKEEAEAQ
+563 EASQRLKDEAEAQ
-576 AKKEVERARQE
+576 AKKEIDRSRQE

-603 NELEEL
+603 GELEEL

-628 MKELESSSDP
+628 LKELESSSDP

-656 DDVLLYDIDKEAT
+656 DEVLLYDIDKEAT
-669 VLEEP
+669 VLELP
-674 KDGMVLVQAGIIKTR
+674 KDGTVLVQAGIIKTR
-689 APLHNIRLMSK
+689 VPLENVRLLSK
-700 RQLKKKNPGR
+700 RQLKKKNPTR
-710 TVTKSVSTPEAS
+710 TVTKNVSTPETS

-730 TVEEALMEVDS
+730 TVEEALMEVDN

-746 ARMHLSQVTIIHGKG
+746 SRMHLSQVTIIHGKG
-761 TGALRAAVQQHLRR
+761 TGALRTAVQQHLRR
-775 CAQVKSFRLG
+775 CSQVKSFRLG

>member
-1 MGRDLSRGIAVRIEI
+1 

-32 VAGECS
+32 VAEECS
-38 SADAA
+38 SQDGAQ
-43 ELARKLEPV
+43 LARELEPV
-52 HTAGEA
+52 HTAAEA
-58 QWLLQETD
+58 QWLLGETD
-66 AAFVAMAKFGAPSFY
+66 AAFVAMAKYGAPSFY

-119 WWGKSE
+119 WWGKSGN
-125 SVRTALTGRFQVL
+125 VTTALTPRFEVL

-146 KIFTCIVSEEEVAD
+146 KIFTCIVNEEEVAD

-187 IRSPAHQKHLQEN
+187 IHSQAHQKHLQES

-231 GATVFVEPMSVVELN
+231 GATVFVEPMSVVEAN

-252 RSDEQEEISRIL
+252 RSDEQDEIARIL

-277 IIESYN
+277 IIESYH
-283 YAVQLDLI
+283 YAVELDLI

-304 VPQIGEDGK
+304 VPQVGEDGK
-313 TILHA
+313 IALHA
-318 ARHPLIAKEKV
+318 ARHPLIAKENV
-329 VPTEITLGDTFDA
+329 VPTDITLGVEFDT

-363 TLMAMCGLMVPAG
+363 TLMAMCGLMIPAG
-376 EGSRVSVFRHILADI
+376 EGSRVAVFRHILADI

-405 SHMVNIIRILQVAD
+405 SHMVNIIHIFEVAD
-419 SSSLILLDELGAG
+419 NSSPILLDELGAG

-439 ALAQAIIQELR
+439 ALAEAIIQELR
-450 GKGVRLACT
+450 GRGVRLACT

-487 QPTYRLLIGVPG
+487 RPTYRLLIGVPG
-499 KSNAFAITQRLGMDP
+499 KSNAFAITQRLGMDTA
-514 RIVDQA
+514 IVDRA
-520 RELVSRESNA
+520 RELVSREGNA

-544 MEDQL
+544 MEDEL
-549 ETLRTSAAKAQQSA
+549 EALRASAAQAKANA
-563 QEADRLKEEAEAQ
+563 EASQRLKDEAEAQ
-576 AKKEVERARQE
+576 AKKEIDRARQE

-603 NELEEL
+603 GELEEL

-628 MKELESSSDP
+628 LKELESSSDP

-656 DDVLLYDIDKEAT
+656 DEVLLYDIDKEAT
-669 VLEEP
+669 VLELP
-674 KDGMVLVQAGIIKTR
+674 KDGTVLVQAGIIKTR
-689 APLHNIRLMSK
+689 VPLGNVRLLSK
-700 RQLKKKNPGR
+700 RQLKKKNPTR
-710 TVTKSVSTPEAS
+710 TVTKNVSTPETS

-730 TVEEALMEVDS
+730 TVEEALMEVDN

-746 ARMHLSQVTIIHGKG
+746 SRMHLSQVTIIHGKG
-761 TGALRAAVQQHLRR
+761 TGALRTAVQQHLRR
-775 CAQVKSFRLG
+775 CSQVKSFRLG

>member
-1 MGRDLSRGIAVRIEI
+1 

-32 VAGECS
+32 VAEECS
-38 SADAA
+38 SQDGAQ
-43 ELARKLEPV
+43 LARELEPV
-52 HTAGEA
+52 HTAAEA
-58 QWLLQETD
+58 QWLLGETD
-66 AAFVAMAKFGAPSFY
+66 AAFVAMAKYGAPSFY

-119 WWGKSE
+119 WWGKSGN
-125 SVRTALTGRFQVL
+125 VTTALTPRFEVL

-146 KIFTCIVSEEEVAD
+146 KIFTCIVNEEEVAD

-187 IRSPAHQKHLQEN
+187 IHSQAHQKHLQES

-252 RSDEQEEISRIL
+252 RSDEQDEIARIL

-277 IIESYN
+277 IIESYH
-283 YAVQLDLI
+283 YAVELDLI

-304 VPQIGEDGK
+304 VPQVGEDGK
-313 TILHA
+313 IALHA

-329 VPTEITLGDTFDA
+329 VPTDITLGVEFDT

-363 TLMAMCGLMVPAG
+363 TLMAMCGLMIPAG
-376 EGSRVSVFRHILADI
+376 EGSRVAVFRHILADI

-405 SHMVNIIRILQVAD
+405 SHMVNIIHIFEVAD
-419 SSSLILLDELGAG
+419 NSSLILLDELGAG

-439 ALAQAIIQELR
+439 ALAEAIIQELR
-450 GKGVRLACT
+450 GRGVRLACT

-487 QPTYRLLIGVPG
+487 RPTYRLLIGVPG
-499 KSNAFAITQRLGMDP
+499 KSNAFAITQRLGMDTA
-514 RIVDQA
+514 IVDRA
-520 RELVSRESNA
+520 RELVSREGNA

-544 MEDQL
+544 MEDEL
-549 ETLRTSAAKAQQSA
+549 EALRASAAQAKANA
-563 QEADRLKEEAEAQ
+563 EASQRLKDEAEAQ
-576 AKKEVERARQE
+576 AKKEIDRARQE

-603 NELEEL
+603 GELEEL

-628 MKELESSSDP
+628 LKELESSSDP
-638 VHQRRDD
+638 VHQRQDD

-656 DDVLLYDIDKEAT
+656 DEVLLYDIDKEAT
-669 VLEEP
+669 VLELP
-674 KDGMVLVQAGIIKTR
+674 KDGTVLVQAGIIKTR
-689 APLHNIRLMSK
+689 VPLENVRLLSK
-700 RQLKKKNPGR
+700 RQLKKKNPTR
-710 TVTKSVSTPEAS
+710 TVTKNVSTPETS

-730 TVEEALMEVDS
+730 TVEEALMEVDN

-746 ARMHLSQVTIIHGKG
+746 SRMHLSQVTIIHGKG
-761 TGALRAAVQQHLRR
+761 TGALRTAVQQHLRR
-775 CAQVKSFRLG
+775 CSQVKSFRLG

>member
-1 MGRDLSRGIAVRIEI
+1 

-32 VAGECS
+32 VAEECS
-38 SADAA
+38 SQDGAQ
-43 ELARKLEPV
+43 LARELEPV
-52 HTAGEA
+52 HTAAEA
-58 QWLLQETD
+58 QWLLGETD
-66 AAFVAMAKFGAPSFY
+66 AAFVAMAKYGAPSFY

-119 WWGKSE
+119 WWGKSG
-125 SVRTALTGRFQVL
+125 SVTTALTPRFEVL

-146 KIFTCIVSEEEVAD
+146 KIFTCIVNEEEVAD

-187 IRSPAHQKHLQEN
+187 IHSQAHQKHLQES

-231 GATVFVEPMSVVELN
+231 GATVFVEPMSVVEAN

-252 RSDEQEEISRIL
+252 RSDEQDEIARIL

-277 IIESYN
+277 IIESYH
-283 YAVQLDLI
+283 YAVELDLI

-304 VPQIGEDGK
+304 VPQVGEDGK
-313 TILHA
+313 IGLHA

-329 VPTEITLGDTFDA
+329 VPTDITLGVEFDT

-363 TLMAMCGLMVPAG
+363 TLMAMCGLMIPAG
-376 EGSRVSVFRHILADI
+376 EGSRVAVFRHILADI

-405 SHMVNIIRILQVAD
+405 SHMVNIIHIFEVAD
-419 SSSLILLDELGAG
+419 NSSLILLDELGAG

-439 ALAQAIIQELR
+439 ALAEAIIQELR
-450 GKGVRLACT
+450 GRGVRLACT

-487 QPTYRLLIGVPG
+487 RPTYRLLIGVPG
-499 KSNAFAITQRLGMDP
+499 KSNAFAITQRLGMDTA
-514 RIVDQA
+514 IVDRA
-520 RELVSRESNA
+520 RELVSREGNA

-544 MEDQL
+544 MEDEL
-549 ETLRTSAAKAQQSA
+549 EALRASAAQAKANA
-563 QEADRLKEEAEAQ
+563 EASQRLKDEAEAQ
-576 AKKEVERARQE
+576 AKKEIDRARQE

-603 NELEEL
+603 GELEEL

-628 MKELESSSDP
+628 LKELESSSDP

-656 DDVLLYDIDKEAT
+656 DEVLLYDIDKEAT
-669 VLEEP
+669 VLELP
-674 KDGMVLVQAGIIKTR
+674 KDGTVLVQAGIIKTR
-689 APLHNIRLMSK
+689 VPLENVRLLSK
-700 RQLKKKNPGR
+700 RQLKKKNPTR
-710 TVTKSVSTPEAS
+710 TVTKNVSTPETS

-730 TVEEALMEVDS
+730 TVEEALMEVDN

-746 ARMHLSQVTIIHGKG
+746 SRMHLSQVTIIHGKG
-761 TGALRAAVQQHLRR
+761 TGALRTAVQQHLRR
-775 CAQVKSFRLG
+775 CSQVKSFRLG

>member
-1 MGRDLSRGIAVRIEI
+1 ME
-16 MDKHTKAL
+16 KHYRAL

-32 VAGECS
+32 VAQEAS
-38 SADAA
+38 SADGA

-52 HTAGEA
+52 HTAAEA

-125 SVRTALTGRFQVL
+125 SVRTALTGRFEVL
-138 APNKYLEE
+138 SPNKYLEE

-160 NASPALASIRRKIRA
+160 NASPALANIRRKIRA

-187 IRSPAHQKHLQEN
+187 IHSPAHQRHLQES

-226 DTSAS
+226 DTSSS
-231 GATVFVEPMSVVELN
+231 GATVFVEPMSVVEAN

-264 LELSGEAGSFADS
+264 LELSDEAGSFADS
-277 IIESYN
+277 IIESYK
-283 YAVQLDLI
+283 YAVELDLI
-291 FAKAQVAYKMKAV
+291 FAKAQIAYRMKAV
-304 VPQIGEDGK
+304 VPQVGEDGK
-313 TILHA
+313 IVLHS
-318 ARHPLIAKEKV
+318 ARHPLIPKEQV
-329 VPTEITLGDTFDA
+329 VATDITLGVDFDT

-363 TLMAMCGLMVPAG
+363 TLMAMCGLMLPVG

-405 SHMVNIIRILQVAD
+405 SHMVNIIRIFETAD
-419 SSSLILLDELGAG
+419 NSSLILLDELGAG

-439 ALAQAIIQELR
+439 ALAEAIIEELR

-465 KAYAIQTP
+465 KAYAIQTA
-473 GVENGSCEFDVATL
+473 GVENGSCEFDVTTL
-487 QPTYRLLIGVPG
+487 RPTYRLLIGVPG
-499 KSNAFAITQRLGMDP
+499 KSNAFAISKRLGISDH
-514 RIVDQA
+514 IVERAQ
-520 RELVSRESNA
+520 ELVSQESNA

-544 MEDQL
+544 MEDEL
-549 ETLRTSAAKAQQSA
+549 ETLRASAAQAKQSA
-563 QEADRLKEEAEAQ
+563 QEAERLKEEAERQ

-587 AAQIVQKTRQ
+587 AAQIVQKTRA

-603 NELEEL
+603 NELEEM

-628 MKELESSSDP
+628 MNEVEGISDP
-638 VHQRRDD
+638 VRERRDE
-645 NYVLPRPLVVG
+645 NYVLPRPLVPG
-656 DDVLLYDIDKEAT
+656 DDVLIYDIDKDAT
-669 VLEEP
+669 VLEAP
-674 KDGMVLVQAGIIKTR
+674 KDGFVLVQAGIIKTR
-689 APLHNIRLMSK
+689 VPLSNIRLLSK
-700 RQLKKKNPGR
+700 RQLKKKQPGR
-710 TVTKSVSTPEAS
+710 TVTKSVSTPEAA

-730 TVEEALMEVDS
+730 TVEEALMEVDA

-746 ARMHLSQVTIIHGKG
+746 SRMNLPQVTIIHGKG
-761 TGALRAAVQQHLRR
+761 TGALRTAVQQHLRR
-775 CAQVKSFRLG
+775 CAQVKSYRLG

>member
-1 MGRDLSRGIAVRIEI
+1 

-32 VAGECS
+32 VAEECS
-38 SADAA
+38 SQDGAQ
-43 ELARKLEPV
+43 LARELEPV
-52 HTAGEA
+52 HTAAEA
-58 QWLLQETD
+58 QWLLGETD
-66 AAFVAMAKFGAPSFY
+66 AAFVAMAKYGAPSFY

-119 WWGKSE
+119 WWGKSGN
-125 SVRTALTGRFQVL
+125 VTTALTPRFEVL

-146 KIFTCIVSEEEVAD
+146 KIFTCIVNEEEVAD

-187 IRSPAHQKHLQEN
+187 IHSQAHQKHLQES

-231 GATVFVEPMSVVELN
+231 GATVFVEPMSVVEAN

-252 RSDEQEEISRIL
+252 RSDEQDEIARIL

-277 IIESYN
+277 IIESYH
-283 YAVQLDLI
+283 YAVELDLI

-304 VPQIGEDGK
+304 VPQVGEDGK
-313 TILHA
+313 IALHA

-329 VPTEITLGDTFDA
+329 VPTDITLGVEFDT

-363 TLMAMCGLMVPAG
+363 TLMAMCGLMIPAG
-376 EGSRVSVFRHILADI
+376 EGSRVAVFRHILADI

-405 SHMVNIIRILQVAD
+405 SHMVNIIHIFEVAD
-419 SSSLILLDELGAG
+419 NSSLILLDELGAG

-439 ALAQAIIQELR
+439 ALAEAIIQELR
-450 GKGVRLACT
+450 GRGVRLACT

-487 QPTYRLLIGVPG
+487 RPTYRLLIGVPG
-499 KSNAFAITQRLGMDP
+499 KSNAFAITQRLGMDTA
-514 RIVDQA
+514 IVDRA
-520 RELVSRESNA
+520 RELVSREGNA

-544 MEDQL
+544 MEDEL
-549 ETLRTSAAKAQQSA
+549 EALRASAAQAKANA
-563 QEADRLKEEAEAQ
+563 EASQRLKDEAEAQ
-576 AKKEVERARQE
+576 AKKEIDRARQE

-603 NELEEL
+603 GELKEL

-628 MKELESSSDP
+628 LKELESSSDP

-656 DDVLLYDIDKEAT
+656 DEVLLYDIDKEAT
-669 VLEEP
+669 VLELP
-674 KDGMVLVQAGIIKTR
+674 KDGTVLVQAGIIKTR
-689 APLHNIRLMSK
+689 VPLENVRLLSK
-700 RQLKKKNPGR
+700 RQLKKKNPTR
-710 TVTKSVSTPEAS
+710 TVTKNVSTPETS

-730 TVEEALMEVDS
+730 TVEEALMEVDN

-746 ARMHLSQVTIIHGKG
+746 SRMHLSQVTIIHGKG
-761 TGALRAAVQQHLRR
+761 TGALRTAVQQHLRR
-775 CAQVKSFRLG
+775 CSQVKSFRLG

>member
-1 MGRDLSRGIAVRIEI
+1 

-38 SADAA
+38 SADGA
-43 ELARKLEPV
+43 ELARELTPV
-52 HTAGEA
+52 HTAGEV

-66 AAFVAMAKFGAPSFY
+66 AAFVAMAKYGAPSFY

-110 LRTIRGLTQ
+110 LRTIRGLTL
-119 WWGKSE
+119 WWSKSE

-160 NASPALASIRRKIRA
+160 NASPQLAAIRRKIRA

-187 IRSPAHQKHLQEN
+187 VRSPAHQRHLQES

-231 GATVFVEPMSVVELN
+231 GATVFVEPMSVVEAN

-277 IIESYN
+277 IIESYQ

-304 VPQIGEDGK
+304 VPDVGEDGRVV
-313 TILHA
+313 LHS

-329 VPTEITLGDTFDA
+329 VPTEITLGDTFDT

-363 TLMAMCGLMVPAG
+363 TLMAMCGLMIPAG
-376 EGSRVSVFRHILADI
+376 EGSRISVFQHILADI

-405 SHMVNIIRILQVAD
+405 SHMVNIIQIFQVAD

-439 ALAQAIIQELR
+439 ALAESIIQELR
-450 GKGVRLACT
+450 SKGVRLACT

-473 GVENGSCEFDVATL
+473 GVENGSCEFDVTTL
-487 QPTYRLLIGVPG
+487 RPTYRLLIGVPG

-514 RIVDQA
+514 SIVDRA
-520 RELVSRESNA
+520 RKLVSEESNA
-530 FEQVVGRLE
+530 FEQVVSRLE

-544 MEDQL
+544 MEDEL
-549 ETLRTSAAKAQQSA
+549 ETLRESAAKAKENA
-563 QEADRLKEEAEAQ
+563 QEAQRLKEEAESQ
-576 AKKEVERARQE
+576 AKKEIEQARQE

-628 MKELESSSDP
+628 MRELESSADP
-638 VHQRRDD
+638 VRKRRDD
-645 NYVLPRPLVVG
+645 HYTLPRPLVVG
-656 DDVLLYDIDKEAT
+656 DEVLLYDIDKSAT
-669 VLEEP
+669 VLELP
-674 KDGMVLVQAGIIKTR
+674 KDDTVLVQAGIIKTR
-689 APLHNIRLMSK
+689 VPLSNVRLVSK
-700 RQLKKKNPGR
+700 RQLKKQQGR
-710 TVTKSVSTPEAS
+710 SVTKSVSTPEIS
-722 SSLDLRGQ
+722 TSLDIRGQ
-730 TVEEALMEVDS
+730 NVEEALMEVDA

-746 ARMHLSQVTIIHGKG
+746 SRMHLPLVTIIHGKG
-761 TGALRAAVQQHLRR
+761 TGVLRSAVQQHLRR
-775 CAQVKSFRLG
+775 CSQVKSFRLG
-785 TYGEGESGVTI
+785 VYGEGENGVTI

>member
-1 MGRDLSRGIAVRIEI
+1 

-32 VAGECS
+32 VAEECS
-38 SADAA
+38 SQDGAQ
-43 ELARKLEPV
+43 LARELEPV
-52 HTAGEA
+52 HTAAEA
-58 QWLLQETD
+58 QWLLGETD
-66 AAFVAMAKFGAPSFY
+66 AAFVAMAKYGAPSFY

-119 WWGKSE
+119 WWGKSGN
-125 SVRTALTGRFQVL
+125 VTTALTLRFEVL

-146 KIFTCIVSEEEVAD
+146 KIFTCIVNEEEVAD

-187 IRSPAHQKHLQEN
+187 IHSQAHQKHLQES

-252 RSDEQEEISRIL
+252 RSDEQDEIARIL

-277 IIESYN
+277 IIESYH
-283 YAVQLDLI
+283 YAVELDLI

-304 VPQIGEDGK
+304 VPQVGEDGK
-313 TILHA
+313 IALHA

-329 VPTEITLGDTFDA
+329 VPTDITLGVEFDT

-363 TLMAMCGLMVPAG
+363 TLMAMCGLMIPAG
-376 EGSRVSVFRHILADI
+376 EGSRVAVFRHILADI

-405 SHMVNIIRILQVAD
+405 SHMVNIIHIFEVAD
-419 SSSLILLDELGAG
+419 NSSLILLDELGAG

-439 ALAQAIIQELR
+439 ALAEAIIQELR
-450 GKGVRLACT
+450 GRGVRLACT

-487 QPTYRLLIGVPG
+487 RPTYRLLIGVPG
-499 KSNAFAITQRLGMDP
+499 KSNAFAITQRLGMDTA
-514 RIVDQA
+514 IVDRA
-520 RELVSRESNA
+520 RELVSREGNA

-544 MEDQL
+544 MEDEL
-549 ETLRTSAAKAQQSA
+549 EALRASAAQAKANA
-563 QEADRLKEEAEAQ
+563 EASQRLKDEAEAQ
-576 AKKEVERARQE
+576 AKKEMDRARQE

-603 NELEEL
+603 GELEEL

-628 MKELESSSDP
+628 LKELESSSDP

-656 DDVLLYDIDKEAT
+656 DEVLLYDIDKEAT
-669 VLEEP
+669 VLELP
-674 KDGMVLVQAGIIKTR
+674 KDGTVLVQAGIIKTR
-689 APLHNIRLMSK
+689 VPLGNVRLLSK
-700 RQLKKKNPGR
+700 RQLKKKNPTR
-710 TVTKSVSTPEAS
+710 TVTKNVSTPETS

-730 TVEEALMEVDS
+730 TVEEALMEVDN

-746 ARMHLSQVTIIHGKG
+746 SRMHLSQVTIIHGKG
-761 TGALRAAVQQHLRR
+761 TGALRTAVQQHLRR
-775 CAQVKSFRLG
+775 CSQVKSFRLG

>member
-1 MGRDLSRGIAVRIEI
+1 

-38 SADAA
+38 SADGA
-43 ELARKLEPV
+43 ELARALTPV
-52 HTAGEA
+52 HTAGEV

-66 AAFVAMAKFGAPSFY
+66 AAFVAMAKYGAPSFY

-119 WWGKSE
+119 WWSKSE

-160 NASPALASIRRKIRA
+160 NASPQLAAIRRKIRA

-187 IRSPAHQKHLQEN
+187 VRSPAHQRHLQES

-231 GATVFVEPMSVVELN
+231 GATVFVEPMSVVEAN

-277 IIESYN
+277 IIESYQ

-304 VPQIGEDGK
+304 VPDVGEDGRVV
-313 TILHA
+313 LHS

-329 VPTEITLGDTFDA
+329 VPTEITLGDTFDT

-363 TLMAMCGLMVPAG
+363 TLMAMCGLMIPAG
-376 EGSRVSVFRHILADI
+376 EGSRISVFQHILADI

-405 SHMVNIIRILQVAD
+405 SHMVNIIQIFQVAD

-439 ALAQAIIQELR
+439 ALAESIIQELR
-450 GKGVRLACT
+450 SKGVRLACT

-473 GVENGSCEFDVATL
+473 GVENGSCEFDVTTL
-487 QPTYRLLIGVPG
+487 RPTYRLLIGVPG

-514 RIVDQA
+514 SIVDRA
-520 RELVSRESNA
+520 RKLVSEESNA
-530 FEQVVGRLE
+530 FEQVVSRLE

-544 MEDQL
+544 MEDEL
-549 ETLRTSAAKAQQSA
+549 ETLRESAAKAKENA
-563 QEADRLKEEAEAQ
+563 QEAQRLKEEAESQ
-576 AKKEVERARQE
+576 AKKEIEQARQE
-587 AAQIVQKTRQ
+587 AAQIVQKTRRQ
-597 RADALV
+597 ADALL
-603 NELEEL
+603 NELEDL

-628 MKELESSSDP
+628 MRELESSADP
-638 VHQRRDD
+638 VRKRRDD
-645 NYVLPRPLVVG
+645 HYTLPRPLVVG
-656 DDVLLYDIDKEAT
+656 DEVLLYDIDKSAT
-669 VLEEP
+669 VLELP
-674 KDGMVLVQAGIIKTR
+674 KDDTVLVQAGIIKTR
-689 APLHNIRLMSK
+689 VPLSNVRLVSK
-700 RQLKKKNPGR
+700 RQLKKQQGR
-710 TVTKSVSTPEAS
+710 SVTKSVSTPEIS
-722 SSLDLRGQ
+722 TSLDIRGQ
-730 TVEEALMEVDS
+730 NVEEALMEVDA

-746 ARMHLSQVTIIHGKG
+746 SRMHLPLVTIIHGKG
-761 TGALRAAVQQHLRR
+761 TGVLRSAVQQHLRR
-775 CAQVKSFRLG
+775 CSQVKSFRLG
-785 TYGEGESGVTI
+785 VYGEGENGVTI